1 MIDWSAHYAT
11 RARRIAASEIRE
23 LLKLLDRAELI
34 SFAGGIPDPTLFPRE
49 EIAAAYAR
57 ILGDPVRGGP
67 ALQYSVSEGYRPL
80 REWLAA
86 YMGERGV
93 DCGPGNILITNG
105 SQQALDFIAKLF
117 VSPGDPI
124 LVARPTYLGALQAF
138 NAYEPSYDLLPGPD
152 NNRTAESFGAASGAP
167 PKLAYAMPEFANPTG
182 TTLSL
187 ADRLSLLETAR
198 ALDIAVIEDAAYERL
213 RYDGEPIASLLALDA
228 EASGGI
234 EQSRVIYC
242 GTFSKTIVPG
252 LRIGWIAAPQEVIH
266 RLVLVKQ
273 ASDLHTG
280 TLPQIVMHEV
290 APVVLAKQ
298 TEKIR
303 AAYSAR
309 RDAMLLAL
317 AQHMPPGVWWTRPE
331 GGMFVWVTLPGRMDA
346 AALLQR
352 AIEEA
357 KVAFV
362 PGRAFHMDGSGHNTL
377 RLNFS
382 LNGPAAIAEGIG
394 RLAALIARA

>member
-11 RARRIAASEIRE
+11 RATRIAASEIRE

-34 SFAGGIPDPTLFPRE
+34 SFAGGIPDPTLFPRQ

-57 ILGDPVRGGP
+57 ILGDPIRGGA

-93 DCGPGNILITNG
+93 DCGPDNILVTNG

-138 NAYEPSYDLLPGPD
+138 NAYEPNYDLLPGPD

-187 ADRLSLLETAR
+187 RDRLSLLETAR

-234 EQSRVIYC
+234 EQSRVVYC

-290 APVVLAKQ
+290 APVVLERQ
-298 TEKIR
+298 TAKIR

-309 RDAMLLAL
+309 RDAMLGAL
-317 AQHMPPGVWWTRPE
+317 ARHMPPGVQWTRPE
-331 GGMFVWVTLPGRMDA
+331 GGMFVWVTLPERMDA
-346 AALLQR
+346 AALLPL

-377 RLNFS
+377 RLKFS

-394 RLAALIARA
+394 RLAALIARD